1 MRAVIWM
8 VLLCAG
14 TCCAQVDTTW
24 SLLPDGLH
32 RKVPDSDLRMAWV
45 YRKSADRALDWALK
59 NVGLLEREV
68 SDLRDG
74 VRHKDELISDLDDRL
89 DACYSRNTA
98 LSGTIEQLQKDL
110 MKWAGKQAWVTIGK
124 VATFVIVAGTV
135 VVAVIVVRDSL

>member
-8 VLLCAG
+8 ALLCAG

-32 RKVPDSDLRMAWV
+32 RKIPDSEIRMAWV
-45 YRKSADRALDWALK
+45 YRKHADQALQWALK

-68 SDLRDG
+68 SDLRSG
-74 VRHKDELISDLDDRL
+74 IQSKDQVISMLDDQL
-89 DACYSRNTA
+89 DACYARNQGLTKRVD
-98 LSGTIEQLQKDL
+98 GLQKDL
-110 MKWAGKQAWVTIGK
+110 LAWAGKQAWVTIGK

-135 VVAVIVVRDSL
+135 AVIVLVVRDSL